1 MLSSKNIYNVIGVMS
16 GTSLDGIDL
25 CYSEFTLNESVWSFS
40 IKICETI
47 LYNEYWAEKLSQANN
62 FHDTILF
69 DLDKEYTSFLAC
81 VIKDFIKKN
90 KITNIDF
97 ISSHG
102 HTVYHQ
108 PEENYTFQLGNRIE
122 LRELIKKPIVCD
134 FRVQDVAL
142 GGQGAPL
149 VPIGDLLLFKDFSHC
164 INLGGFCNIS
174 IKNDSE
180 ITAYDI
186 CPVNVVLNYFSKEI
200 GLSFDKDGNHAKL
213 GSVNKEL
220 LKELNEIEYYEEEP
234 PKSLGIEWVKENI
247 FPIFEK
253 YKITNEDILCT
264 YTEHICC
271 QITMNIDSENP
282 QILFTGGGVKNK
294 FLLSRLSKKM
304 KLKFQLPEIEIIDF
318 KEALIFA
325 FLGIL
330 KVRNEINCLRSV
342 TGAEKDH
349 SSGVYFK

>member
-1 MLSSKNIYNVIGVMS
+1 MS

-25 CYSEFTLNESVWSFS
+25 CYSEFTFTEGDWSFS
-40 IKICETI
+40 IKTCETI
-47 LYNEYWAEKLSQANN
+47 MYNEYWAEKLFQANN
-62 FHDTILF
+62 YIDSILF
-69 DLDKEYTSFLAC
+69 DLDKEYTTFLAG
-81 VIKDFIKKN
+81 VIKDFIKKY
-90 KITNIDF
+90 KITNLDL

-108 PEENYTFQLGNRIE
+108 PEKNYTFQLGNRIE
-122 LRELIKKPIVCD
+122 LRELIQKPIVCD

-149 VPIGDLLLFKDFSHC
+149 VPMGDLLLFRDFPHC

-174 IKNDSE
+174 IKNGLE
-180 ITAYDI
+180 IIAYDI
-186 CPVNVVLNYFSKEI
+186 CPVNVVLNYFSKKI
-200 GLSFDKDGNHAKL
+200 GFGFDKDGNLAKS
-213 GSVNKEL
+213 GSINRQL
-220 LKELNEIEYYEEEP
+220 LKELNQIEYYNEEP

-247 FPIFEK
+247 FPIIEK
-253 YKITNEDILCT
+253 YKITNEDILFT

-271 QITMNIDSENP
+271 QIVKNIDYNQP
-282 QILFTGGGVKNK
+282 TILFTGGGAKNK
-294 FLLSRLSKKM
+294 FLMSKLSKRM
-304 KLKFQLPEIEIIDF
+304 KVKFKLPEIQIIDF

-342 TGAEKDH
+342 TGADRNH
-349 SSGVYFK
+349 SSGVYFQ

>member
-25 CYSEFTLNESVWSFS
+25 CYSEFTLKESHWNFS
-40 IKICETI
+40 IKTCETI

-69 DLDKEYTSFLAC
+69 DLDKEYTSYLAT
-81 VIKDFIKKN
+81 VINDFIKKYQ
-90 KITNIDF
+90 ITNIDF

-122 LRELIKKPIVCD
+122 LRQLIKKPIVCD

-174 IKNDSE
+174 IKNDSQ
-180 ITAYDI
+180 IIAYDI
-186 CPVNVVLNYFSKEI
+186 CPVNVVLNYLSKKI
-200 GLSFDKDGNHAKL
+200 GFSFDKDGNHAKS
-213 GSVNKEL
+213 GSVNKQL
-220 LKELNEIEYYEEEP
+220 LKDLNQIEYYVEEP

-247 FPIFEK
+247 FKIIDN
-253 YKITNEDILCT
+253 YNITNEDKLRT
-264 YTEHICC
+264 YIEHICY
-271 QITMNIDSENP
+271 QIAVNIDGDHP

-294 FLLSRLSKKM
+294 FLMARLSKKM
-304 KLKFQLPEIEIIDF
+304 KRKFQLPEIEIIDF

>member
-1 MLSSKNIYNVIGVMS
+1 MS

-25 CYSEFTLNESVWSFS
+25 CYSEFVLTESNWSFS

-47 LYNEYWAEKLSQANN
+47 MYNEYWVQKLSQANTL
-62 FHDTILF
+62 HDSILF
-69 DLDKEYTSFLAC
+69 DLDKEYTSFLAS
-81 VIKDFIKKN
+81 VITDFIKKY
-90 KITNIDF
+90 KIINIDF

-108 PEENYTFQLGNRIE
+108 PDQNYTFQLGNRIE
-122 LRELIKKPIVCD
+122 LHELIKKPIVCD

-174 IKNDSE
+174 IKNGLK
-180 ITAYDI
+180 IIAYDI
-186 CPVNVVLNYFSKEI
+186 CPVNVVLNYFSKKI
-200 GLSFDKDGNHAKL
+200 GFGFDKDGNLAKS
-213 GSVNKEL
+213 GSINKKL
-220 LKELNEIEYYEEEP
+220 LEELNQIEYYNEEP

-247 FPIFEK
+247 FPIIEK

-271 QITMNIDSENP
+271 QIVKNIDYNQP
-282 QILFTGGGVKNK
+282 TILFTGGGAKNK
-294 FLLSRLSKKM
+294 FLMSKLSKRM
-304 KLKFQLPEIEIIDF
+304 KVKFKLPEIQIIDF

-342 TGAEKDH
+342 TGADRNH
-349 SSGVYFK
+349 SSGVYFQ

>member
-1 MLSSKNIYNVIGVMS
+1 MS

-25 CYSEFTLNESVWSFS
+25 CYSEFVLTEANWSFS

-47 LYNEYWAEKLSQANN
+47 MYNEYWAQKLSQANTL
-62 FHDTILF
+62 HDSILF
-69 DLDKEYTSFLAC
+69 DLDKEYTSYLAS
-81 VIKDFIKKN
+81 VITDFIKKY
-90 KITNIDF
+90 KIINIDF

-108 PEENYTFQLGNRIE
+108 PDQNYTFQLGNRIE
-122 LRELIKKPIVCD
+122 LHELIKKPIVCD

-174 IKNDSE
+174 IKNGLE
-180 ITAYDI
+180 IIAYDI
-186 CPVNVVLNYFSKEI
+186 CPVNVVLNYFSKKI
-200 GLSFDKDGNHAKL
+200 GFGFDKDGNLAKS
-213 GSVNKEL
+213 GSTNKKL
-220 LKELNEIEYYEEEP
+220 LEELNQIEYYNEEP

-247 FPIFEK
+247 FPIIEK

-271 QITMNIDSENP
+271 QIVKNTDYNKP
-282 QILFTGGGVKNK
+282 TILFTGGGAKNK
-294 FLLSRLSKKM
+294 FLMSKLSKRM
-304 KLKFQLPEIEIIDF
+304 KVKFKLPEIQIIDF

-342 TGAEKDH
+342 TGADRNH
-349 SSGVYFK
+349 SSGVYFQ

>member
-1 MLSSKNIYNVIGVMS
+1 MLHSKNIYNVIGVMS

-25 CYSEFTLNESVWSFS
+25 CYSEFILHELDWSFS
-40 IKICETI
+40 IKICETVT
-47 LYNEYWAEKLSQANN
+47 YDEYWTEKLSQANS
-62 FHDTILF
+62 FHNSLLF
-69 DLDKEYTSFLAC
+69 DLDKEYTSFLAR
-81 VIKDFIKKN
+81 VIRDFIKKYM
-90 KITNIDF
+90 IENIDF

-122 LRELIKKPIVCD
+122 LRNLIKKPIVCD

-149 VPIGDLLLFKDFSHC
+149 VPIGDLLLFKDFTHC

-174 IKNDSE
+174 IKNNSE
-180 ITAYDI
+180 IFAYDI
-186 CPVNVVLNYFSKEI
+186 CPVNVVLNHFAKEI
-200 GLSFDKDGNHAKL
+200 GYEFDKDGNLAKL
-213 GSVNKEL
+213 GTINKQL
-220 LKELNEIEYYEEEP
+220 LKELNQIEYYNEEP

-247 FPIFEK
+247 FPIIKK

-271 QITMNIDSENP
+271 QIAKNIDYDQP
-282 QILFTGGGVKNK
+282 TILFTGGGAKNK
-294 FLLSRLSKKM
+294 FLMSKLSKRM
-304 KLKFQLPEIEIIDF
+304 KVKFKLPEIQIIDF

-342 TGAEKDH
+342 TGADRNH
-349 SSGVYFK
+349 SSGVYFQ